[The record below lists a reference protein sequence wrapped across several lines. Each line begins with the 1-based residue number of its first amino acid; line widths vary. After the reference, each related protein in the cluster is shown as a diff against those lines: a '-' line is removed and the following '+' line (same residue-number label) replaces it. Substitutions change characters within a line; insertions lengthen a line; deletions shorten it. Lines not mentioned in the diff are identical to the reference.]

1 MARRTSLT
9 EKVIKDLEKHIMQTT
24 SIRIACGCAGVPVS
38 TYFYWLK
45 QAQELADDDVDE
57 SVLSKEDKLL
67 LELLDRTEI
76 AKAKSCKPA
85 IDTVMAAI
93 KGGDANQ
100 AARLLSRRMPEEFG
114 DWNRK
119 EVTIRQEITEES
131 STGIAV
137 IPSIGAGTDNDLDQ
151 ILQQQQSDALLL
163 AKQRT
168 EELG

>member
-38 TYFYWLK
+38 TYFFWIK
-45 QAQELADDDVDE
+45 QAQEIADGEEDE
-57 SVLSKEDKLL
+57 SLLTKEDLLL

-85 IDTVMAAI
+85 IDTVMKAI
-93 KGGDANQ
+93 KDGDANQ

-119 EVTIRQEITEES
+119 EVTIRQEVSEES
-131 STGIAV
+131 STGIAL
-137 IPSIGAGTDNDLDQ
+137 IPSMGSDIDLDQ
-151 ILQQQQSDALLL
+151 QLQQQQSDALLL
-163 AKQRT
+163 AKT
-168 EELG
+168 KTNELS

>member
-38 TYFYWLK
+38 TYFFWLK
-45 QAQELADDDVDE
+45 QAQEIADSEEDE
-57 SVLSKEDKLL
+57 SLLTKEDLLL

-85 IDTVMAAI
+85 IDTVMKAI
-93 KGGDANQ
+93 KNGDANQ

-119 EVTIRQEITEES
+119 EVTIRQEVTEES
-131 STGIAV
+131 STGIAL
-137 IPSIGAGTDNDLDQ
+137 IPSMSADNDLDQ
-151 ILQQQQSDALLL
+151 LLQQQQSDALLL
-163 AKQRT
+163 AKT
-168 EELG
+168 ETNKLS

>member
-38 TYFYWLK
+38 TYFFWLK
-45 QAQELADDDVDE
+45 QAQEIAEGEEDE
-57 SVLSKEDKLL
+57 SLLTKEEILL

-85 IDTVMAAI
+85 IDTVMKAI
-93 KGGDANQ
+93 KNGDANQ
-100 AARLLSRRMPEEFG
+100 ASRLLSRRLPEEFG

-119 EVTIRQEITEES
+119 EVTIKQESAEES
-131 STGIAV
+131 STGIAL
-137 IPSIGAGTDNDLDQ
+137 IPSMSGDNDLDQ
-151 ILQQQQSDALLL
+151 LLQQQQSDALLL
-163 AKQRT
+163 AKT
-168 EELG
+168 KTNELS

>member
-38 TYFYWLK
+38 TYFFWLK
-45 QAQELADDDVDE
+45 QAQELADSDADE
-57 SVLSKEDKLL
+57 TPLTKEEILL

-76 AKAKSCKPA
+76 AKARSCKPA
-85 IDTVMAAI
+85 IDTIMKAI
-93 KGGDANQ
+93 KEGDANQ

-119 EVTIRQEITEES
+119 EVTIRQEVTEES
-131 STGIAV
+131 STGIAL
-137 IPSIGAGTDNDLDQ
+137 IPSMGADNDLDQ
-151 ILQQQQSDALLL
+151 LLQQQQGEALLL
-163 AKQRT
+163 AKT
-168 EELG
+168 KTSELS

>member
-38 TYFYWLK
+38 TYFYWIK
-45 QAQELADDDVDE
+45 QAQEIADSEEDE
-57 SVLSKEDKLL
+57 SLLTKEDLLL

-85 IDTVMAAI
+85 IDTVMKAI
-93 KGGDANQ
+93 KEGDANQ

-119 EVTIRQEITEES
+119 EVTIRQEVSEES
-131 STGIAV
+131 STGIAL
-137 IPSIGAGTDNDLDQ
+137 IPSMGSDIDLDQ
-151 ILQQQQSDALLL
+151 QLQEQQSDAHLL
-163 AKQRT
+163 AKT
-168 EELG
+168 KTNELS

>member
-38 TYFYWLK
+38 TYFFWIK
-45 QAQELADDDVDE
+45 QAQEIADGEEDE
-57 SVLSKEDKLL
+57 SILTKEDLLL

-85 IDTVMAAI
+85 IDTVMKAI
-93 KGGDANQ
+93 KDGDANQ

-119 EVTIRQEITEES
+119 EVTIRQEVSEES
-131 STGIAV
+131 STGIAL
-137 IPSIGAGTDNDLDQ
+137 IPSMGSDIDLDQ
-151 ILQQQQSDALLL
+151 QLQQQQSVAHLL
-163 AKQRT
+163 AKT
-168 EELG
+168 KTSELG

>member
-38 TYFYWLK
+38 TYFFWIK
-45 QAQELADDDVDE
+45 QAQEIADGEEDE
-57 SVLSKEDKLL
+57 SLLTKEDLLL

-85 IDTVMAAI
+85 IDTVMKAI
-93 KGGDANQ
+93 KDGDANQ

-119 EVTIRQEITEES
+119 EVTIRQEVSEES
-131 STGIAV
+131 STGIAL
-137 IPSIGAGTDNDLDQ
+137 IPSMGSDNDLDQ
-151 ILQQQQSDALLL
+151 LLQQQQSDALLL
-163 AKQRT
+163 AKTRT
-168 EELG
+168 SELS

>member
-38 TYFYWLK
+38 TYFFWIK
-45 QAQELADDDVDE
+45 QAQEIADGEEDE
-57 SVLSKEDKLL
+57 SLLTKEDLLL

-85 IDTVMAAI
+85 IDTVMKAI
-93 KGGDANQ
+93 KDGDANQ

-119 EVTIRQEITEES
+119 EVTIRQEVPEES
-131 STGIAV
+131 STGIAL
-137 IPSIGAGTDNDLDQ
+137 IPSMSGDNDLDQ
-151 ILQQQQSDALLL
+151 LLQQQQSDALLL
-163 AKQRT
+163 AKT
-168 EELG
+168 KTSELS

>member
-38 TYFYWLK
+38 TYFFWIK
-45 QAQELADDDVDE
+45 QAQEIADGEEDE
-57 SVLSKEDKLL
+57 SLLTKEDHLL
-67 LELLDRTEI
+67 LELLERTEI

-85 IDTVMAAI
+85 IDTVMKAI
-93 KGGDANQ
+93 KEGDANQ

-119 EVTIRQEITEES
+119 EVTIRQEVTEES
-131 STGIAV
+131 STGIAL
-137 IPSIGAGTDNDLDQ
+137 IPSMGSDIDLDQ
-151 ILQQQQSDALLL
+151 QLQQQQSDALLL
-163 AKQRT
+163 AKT
-168 EELG
+168 KTSELG